1 MRKGNFTQYFIDSVE
16 MEVNLKD
23 LYRYKILGQD
33 FVKQIDQN
41 RHNWSFEYYLNN
53 KNEEQKYT
61 DYVGPMNQYLKAMGK
76 PEETPHFS

>member
-1 MRKGNFTQYFIDSVE
+1 MRKGNFTQNFIDSVE

-23 LYRYKILGQD
+23 YNKYKILGQY

-53 KNEEQKYT
+53 KNEI
-61 DYVGPMNQYLKAMGK
+61 LKLVAQ
-76 PEETPHFS
+76 